1 MEEGFV
7 MKRVAVF
14 CVVMSLLLSFPAWGA
29 DTIKIGEIAT
39 VTGDFAAYGVAE
51 VESVKIAVEE
61 INAAGG
67 ILGKPIEL
75 IMYDCRTRQ
84 EDMVNAAR
92 RLVES
97 DKVTAVIGPSGSGLC
112 IAAAPIF
119 NRGRVPHLGTLP
131 TNPLVTMDEQGK
143 VRPYNFR
150 ICFLDPY
157 QGRMMAYFAAKDM
170 NLVKAAI
177 LYDVSSD
184 YSQGQREFFI
194 SSFEEYGGKIVADE
208 GFRGEDVDFRSQ
220 LTNIKESGADLL
232 VFPFMGKS
240 LPLAVRQA
248 RELGIQQ
255 TIIGGDGYGDFMW
268 EVAGDALGN
277 TYWVSHVDRYD
288 PTLQPF
294 FDKYKEKTGTE
305 CQEFMNAVMAY
316 DCMYWLKDAIE
327 RAGTDDPVKVRD
339 ALEATK
345 GLKLLHAVLTM
356 DEFHNPKDKDGVMLV
371 CDTTQKKALF
381 FKKVKPE

>member
-1 MEEGFV
+1 